1 MNLDRRLKALE
12 SRGPADG
19 RPVLTLATWR
29 AEHDRTDFLDRWP
42 IVAMR
47 RAAAREAEQLA
58 GVQDGQED

>member
-19 RPVLTLATWR
+19 KPVLTLATWR
-29 AEHDRTDFLDRWP
+29 AEHDRTDFPARWP